1 MRSAEP
7 ITEGLSP
14 DSSVISETALVKW
27 LWNVENV
34 IPRIS

>member
-7 ITEGLSP
+7 ITDGLSP
-14 DSSVISETALVKW
+14 DSSLISEPALVKW

-34 IPRIS
+34 IPWIS